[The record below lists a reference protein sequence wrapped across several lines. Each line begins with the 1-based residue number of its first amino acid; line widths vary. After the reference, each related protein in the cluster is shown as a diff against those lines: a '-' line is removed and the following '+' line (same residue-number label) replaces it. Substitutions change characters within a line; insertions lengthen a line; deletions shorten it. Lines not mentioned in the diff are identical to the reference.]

1 MISSLQPDEILKTS
15 SNYII
20 RFGELSLHSNK
31 SCAYNILS
39 LNGIICNMSDM
50 PEKYSIKEPRWLW
63 IEHDD
68 TKIKSV
74 SANRRL
80 YASHVMNYN
89 LKHLGSNYELDN
101 YCVHIFE
108 NNTGVLVNNLHG
120 AMKFYGVFRFT
131 GYDEDFLAI
140 RYVDKLNNLQNMQKT
155 EIPFN
160 TAAAVGFELQ
170 KAAVLEETP
179 PISLFDD
186 TEQFLKGFTD
196 AAKDKIYKNYDG
208 LEDGRHDFA
217 LAVSMASN
225 FSKTGVAHIM
235 KERAGS
241 ILMSAK

>member
-1 MISSLQPDEILKTS
+1 MT
-15 SNYII
+15 
-20 RFGELSLHSNK
+20 
-31 SCAYNILS
+31 
-39 LNGIICNMSDM
+39 DM
-50 PEKYSIKEPRWLW
+50 PSKYHIKEPRWLW
-63 IEHDD
+63 IEHDE
-68 TKIKSV
+68 TKIKCV

-89 LKHLGSNYELDN
+89 LKHLGSDYELDN

-120 AMKFYGVFRFT
+120 AMKFYGVYRFVEH
-131 GYDEDFLAI
+131 DEDFIAI

-160 TAAAVGFELQ
+160 TAAAIGFELQ
-170 KAAVLEETP
+170 KAAIYSNKKDIGNT
-179 PISLFDD
+179 DN
-186 TEQFLKGFTD
+186 FLKGFTD

-208 LEDGRHDFA
+208 LGKSCHDFA

-235 KERAGS
+235 KERAGM